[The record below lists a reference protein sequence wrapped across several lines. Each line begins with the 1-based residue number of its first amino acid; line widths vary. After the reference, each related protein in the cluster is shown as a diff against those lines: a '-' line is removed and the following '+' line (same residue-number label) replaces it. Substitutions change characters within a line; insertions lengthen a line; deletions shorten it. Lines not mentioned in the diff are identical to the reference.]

1 MHPRM
6 LFFLVSLV
14 SLMLSSCAVRD
25 ELRFDSP
32 QVDHDYRSMKMFGF
46 SASKANSLLAS
57 WRSVDHLKISQEFT
71 IESSDFGYLSDVLT
85 LLYRAE
91 KEDGCAISV
100 NLRWVIEFKPTK
112 GKGTYVSDGKVI
124 TGPDGFCRSA
134 RGFENVDFVEFIR
147 NILDSQ

>member
-1 MHPRM
+1 MHSCT

-32 QVDHDYRSMKMFGF
+32 WVGHNYRSMKMFGF
-46 SASKANSLLAS
+46 GASKANSLLAS
-57 WRSVDHLKISQEFT
+57 GGSVDDLKNTAEFT
-71 IESSDFGYLSDVLT
+71 IESSDFAYLSKMLT

-91 KEDGCAISV
+91 KEDGCAIGT
-100 NLRWVIEFKPTK
+100 NLRWVIEFEPTK

-134 RGFENVDFVEFIR
+134 RGFENVDFVEFIE
-147 NILDSQ
+147 NVLDSQ

>member
-1 MHPRM
+1 MGA
-6 LFFLVSLV
+6 
-14 SLMLSSCAVRD
+14 SS
-25 ELRFDSP
+25 
-32 QVDHDYRSMKMFGF
+32 
-46 SASKANSLLAS
+46 ANSLLAS
-57 WRSVDHLKISQEFT
+57 WLSVDDLKTNPEFT
-71 IESSDFGYLSDVLT
+71 IESSDFGYLSEMLM